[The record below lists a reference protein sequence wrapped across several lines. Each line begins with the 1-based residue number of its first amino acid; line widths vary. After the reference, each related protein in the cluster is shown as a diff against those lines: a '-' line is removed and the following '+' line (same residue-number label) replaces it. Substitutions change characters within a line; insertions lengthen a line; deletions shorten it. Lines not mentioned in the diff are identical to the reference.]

1 MPVTLRSRDHA
12 EQFCLPPYNPELNP
26 CEQLWDIIKD
36 EIGNRVFET
45 VEELREATLP
55 ALQRYWDD
63 AAVVLRLMGRSWLL
77 DQVNA
82 SNKTAESH

>member
-1 MPVTLRSRDHA
+1 MAAFFRRGKAAVDEALYPERIRIID
-12 EQFCLPPYNPELNP
+12 LPPYNPELNP

-36 EIGNRVFET
+36 EIDNRVFEA

-63 AAVVLRLMGRSWLL
+63 AAAVLRLAG
-77 DQVNA
+77 
-82 SNKTAESH
+82 